1 MTNFQ
6 EWIFTRYS
14 LTSEA
19 EQIIDKN
26 GRAAPLSDVNP
37 FEMSKVF
44 RVINKR
50 KEVDMD
56 QLY

>member
-19 EQIIDKN
+19 EQIIDRN
-26 GRAAPLSDVNP
+26 VRAAPLKDINP

-44 RVINKR
+44 RVVNKN
-50 KEVDMD
+50 KEIDID
-56 QLY
+56 